1 MQLQTVFSAKN
12 GPTISIKPGLYGIAL
27 RSRQHE
33 TNANGLLLTN
43 YFVRP
48 GSNPVNGFTT

>member
-1 MQLQTVFSAKN
+1 MQPQTVFSAKN

-33 TNANGLLLTN
+33 SNANGLLLTN

-48 GSNPVNGFTT
+48 GSNPANGFTT